1 MDNNIQKL
9 QQIGLKEISKQTR
22 ISNSRLKDIFEQ
34 NFSNFKRV
42 HLVGFLQILE
52 REYKLDLSSVLQ
64 AYDNFHENGGIQY
77 SQYSN
82 DNAQESG
89 HNPQNLTSTSTP
101 QTQRQT
107 PNSTQESN
115 TKQTSQKEP
124 SIDTS
129 FDFGVGTSEEK
140 SQQETPKKE
149 IPQIDLRLSI
159 DEPQKNDDKE
169 SQEEKSSKLESS
181 EQKKPKSQKSKKTIQ
196 NEVSFDT
203 QKRRYDSIDTRKKEA
218 ISKQRFYLTIVCTI
232 IAVLIYLIYQNLSS
246 KNEAKSES
254 NYDLG
259 LPEDITKPSYDEQS
273 QSQQGEMIQSEGM
286 QEIKDE
292 NQSDAQ
298 SSEQNIESSTQD
310 SNAKQNLAN
319 EISTQSQLQSLQPTQ
334 SAQPV
339 QSITNAQ
346 SQAPQIAG
354 KMVIKAE
361 NMLWFDIVDLDTNRR
376 KYQGVTS
383 DTYSID
389 KDDNH
394 KWLLA
399 FGHSNFSLSMNGAVV
414 EVPRLDIPLYFI
426 YEHGS
431 GFRRV
436 DNVTYKRLSDQAR

>member
-77 SQYSN
+77 ST
-82 DNAQESG
+82 DNTQESQYDT
-89 HNPQNLTSTSTP
+89 QNLTNTSTS
-101 QTQRQT
+101 QT
-107 PNSTQESN
+107 PRQAPHSTQESN

-124 SIDTS
+124 NIDTS
-129 FDFGVGTSEEK
+129 FDFGVGASESK
-140 SQQETPKKE
+140 AQQETPKKE

-159 DEPQKNDDKE
+159 DEPQKQDEKE
-169 SQEEKSSKLESS
+169 SQEPKSSKLESS
-181 EQKKPKSQKSKKTIQ
+181 ESKKPKSQKSKKTIQ

-246 KNEAKSES
+246 KNEAKNES
-254 NYDLG
+254 NYDFG
-259 LPEDITKPSYDEQS
+259 LPEDITKPNYNEQS
-273 QSQQGEMIQSEGM
+273 QSQEGDMIQSEGM
-286 QEIKDE
+286 QEIKEE
-292 NQSDAQ
+292 NPSDTQ
-298 SSEQNIESSTQD
+298 TSEQNIESNTQD
-310 SNAKQNLAN
+310 SNAQQNLVN
-319 EISTQSQLQSLQPTQ
+319 DISTQSQLQSLQPTQ
-334 SAQPV
+334 ST
-339 QSITNAQ
+339 TNAQ

-426 YEHGS
+426 YEPGS
-431 GFRRV
+431 GFRRI